1 MYKCGDPGTSKTP
14 DLLTKPLASSVF
26 NEDSDSTPLISE
38 TFNLVT
44 GCSYATIERVS
55 SAGVDK
61 PLNIEGGL
69 KSFSSWVTVSNVNKS
84 ASMSLKLIS
93 NPKSLIFKSEFIS
106 VNRLISSFFEISKLS
121 SK

>member
-1 MYKCGDPGTSKTP
+1 MYKCGDPGTSKIP

-61 PLNIEGGL
+61 HLNIEGGL
-69 KSFSSWVTVSNVNKS
+69 KSFSS
-84 ASMSLKLIS
+84 
-93 NPKSLIFKSEFIS
+93 
-106 VNRLISSFFEISKLS
+106 
-121 SK
+121 